1 MNAIAVLI
9 ASVKLVVATALMAL
23 LPLVQSPA
31 TGDVQQ
37 PTQLDVVGVSVDDC
51 NQMGGRWIVE
61 TSVCSDVDY

>member
-1 MNAIAVLI
+1 VNAIAVLI
-9 ASVKLVVATALMAL
+9 ATVKLVVATALMAL

-51 NQMGGRWIVE
+51 NQMGSSRRQSALTLT
-61 TSVCSDVDY
+61 TSR